1 MSALL
6 TTTMPYMKVVI
17 DTLKEK
23 NLREKYIVLVGG
35 APLNEEFGKAI
46 GADAYCRRRGHRR
59 RDRQAAA
66 RRAPRGR
73 SCSLDGSSSPA
84 ARSPTRSRRCARQT
98 AGPPS
103 TSSACLPSCTTGPRG
118 SQARCARRSASTA
131 RTTTASS
138 SPTATAVRAGRS
150 TRCSPRKAWSASR
163 ARIATSSSRSAA
175 AFAALAEAEPG
186 TFYLTD
192 FLLRH
197 FDRLVIQALG
207 IDRHPELQQVYFG
220 NYRRLV
226 YLAQAPK
233 PDAEAAARKV
243 AERLGLE
250 LVVRQTGYG
259 ALGSSL
265 AGFAGRPWMPAW
277 PA

>member
-1 MSALL
+1 MQPKRLVIACGALAREIAAL
-6 TTTMPYMKVVI
+6 RKANGWSSLDVVCLPPELHNRPERI
-17 DTLKEK
+17 AGAV
-23 NLREKYIVLVGG
+23 REKIRQHRKDYDGIFVAYGDCGTGG
-35 APLNEEFGKAI
+35 ALDAVLAEEGVERI
-46 GADAYCRRRGHRR
+46 PGAHCYEFFA
-59 RDRQAAA
+59 Q
-66 RRAPRGR
+66 P
-73 SCSLDGSSSPA
+73 
-84 ARSPTRSRRCARQT
+84 
-98 AGPPS
+98 
-103 TSSACLPSCTTGPRG
+103 
-118 SQARCARRSASTA
+118 
-131 RTTTASS
+131 
-138 SPTATAVRAGRS
+138 
-150 TRCSPRKAWSASR
+150 
-163 ARIATSSSRSAA
+163 A

-197 FDRLVIQALG
+197 FDRLVIRALG